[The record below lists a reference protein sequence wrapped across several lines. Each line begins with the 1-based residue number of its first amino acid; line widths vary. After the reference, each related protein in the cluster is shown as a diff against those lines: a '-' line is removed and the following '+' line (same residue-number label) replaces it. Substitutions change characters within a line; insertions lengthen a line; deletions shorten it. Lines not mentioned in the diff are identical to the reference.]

1 MAKSSSV
8 LTILNALLILLS
20 LSATLA
26 EAAFVFTSYD
36 GQESVPSLLASQF
49 QLKQATE
56 EEWDGSIN
64 EEACSVAES
73 EECLMRRALADDHLD
88 YIYTQDIKS

>member
-8 LTILNALLILLS
+8 LTVINALLILLS
-20 LSATLA
+20 LSAKLA
-26 EAAFVFTSYD
+26 EAVPVFTSHD
-36 GQESVPSLLASQF
+36 GQESVPSMPASQF
-49 QLKQATE
+49 QLKPEAE
-56 EEWDGSIN
+56 EEWDGSVN
-64 EEACSVAES
+64 EEACGVAES

>member
-1 MAKSSSV
+1 MPQKTRLVIVSLCLFLNFFV
-8 LTILNALLILLS
+8 LFL
-20 LSATLA
+20 
-26 EAAFVFTSYD
+26 
-36 GQESVPSLLASQF
+36 Q
-49 QLKQATE
+49 E